1 MKILIEKIDNTD
13 DINEKIRLLK
23 ILKKITNFH
32 ISNYEKAKAINGGG
46 NG

>member
-1 MKILIEKIDNTD
+1 MKILIEKIENTEN
-13 DINEKIRLLK
+13 INEKIRLLK

-32 ISNYEKAKAINGGG
+32 INNYEKVKATNGGE

>member
-1 MKILIEKIDNTD
+1 MKILIEKIENTEN
-13 DINEKIRLLK
+13 INEKIRLLK

-32 ISNYEKAKAINGGG
+32 INNYEKVKATNGGG

>member
-1 MKILIEKIDNTD
+1 MKILIEKIENTENID
-13 DINEKIRLLK
+13 EKIRLLK

-32 ISNYEKAKAINGGG
+32 ISNYEKVKATNGGE